1 MNNTDVK
8 DFFDGTLVHIH
19 GNNQLR
25 EPQREGYQ
33 SIVSHYEEER
43 GPSYIQLPVGCGKTG
58 LMGIAP
64 FGVADGRVLIVA
76 PNLIV
81 RDTIRAELDISNPDC
96 FYAKRGVFV
105 PERGPYLSVLK
116 PGANIHDCDNAHIVV
131 ANIQQF
137 VGRNNKWYEK
147 LSPDYFRMILVDEGH
162 HNVAE
167 SWRRLFDYF
176 AGAKFV
182 SFTATPVRGDGQQVE
197 GKKIYSYTY
206 TRAMLMGF
214 ISPIDAV
221 YVTPAEVSFTAK
233 GKTKAIP
240 LSEILEMREKD
251 WFSKGIAL
259 SAECNRHIVQASIK
273 QLTEVKRHGTPRL
286 IIAAACSIRH
296 ASQILA
302 LYHEHGLK
310 AEVLHSDLAAEERL
324 RVEAALRQGLVDAV
338 VQVQM
343 LGEGYDL
350 RTLSVAAVFRPYRSL
365 SPFIQF
371 VGRILRLANPAAG
384 GSPANKVYVVSH
396 VGLNDE
402 RWWEDFRNFDK
413 EDQSLFSELLD
424 ATDGTEEPGDGSPR
438 LTLRPF
444 MRVLSETVE
453 KYVQQTYLTEIN
465 DTMVSQFMETI
476 RASGFDPL
484 EFGLTEEMVRMRLEM
499 SAAEHREAVPFTPPV
514 QPQRRKE
521 GLRVMVSQDARS
533 IADVVINRLEIK
545 HGGKDLIAKYPGR
558 GPHNAAILITL
569 AQKAQNEE
577 MGLESG
583 QRESASIEQFERA
596 HAASEN
602 IADRLT
608 TAVRGKLGR
617 S

>member
-1 MNNTDVK
+1 MINTEVK
-8 DFFDGTLVHIH
+8 AFFDSTLVNIH
-19 GNNQLR
+19 GNQQLR
-25 EPQREGYQ
+25 EPQREGYHA
-33 SIVSHYEEER
+33 IVNHFEEES

-64 FGVADGRVLIVA
+64 FGVTDGRVLIVA
-76 PNLIV
+76 PNVTV
-81 RDTIRAELDISNPDC
+81 RDTILTELDISAPDC

-105 PERGPYLSVLK
+105 PETGPYLSVLK
-116 PGANIHDCDNAHIVV
+116 PGANLHDCDNAHIVV

-137 VGRNNKWYEK
+137 VGPNNKWYER
-147 LSPDYFRMILVDEGH
+147 LPSDYFRMILVDEGH

-167 SWRRLFDYF
+167 SWRRLFGYF
-176 AGAKFV
+176 AGAKVV
-182 SFTATPVRGDGQQVE
+182 SFTATPVRADGQQVE

-221 YVTPAEVSFTAK
+221 YVTPAEVSFTAE

-240 LSEILEMREKD
+240 LREVLKMREHD

-259 SAECNRHIVQASIK
+259 SEECNRHIVQASIK
-273 QLTEVKRHGTPRL
+273 QLAEVKRHGTPRQ

-296 ASQILA
+296 ATQILA

-310 AEVLHSDLAAEERL
+310 AEILHSGLPPEERQ
-324 RVEAALRQGLVDAV
+324 RVEAALRQGLADVV

-384 GSPANKVYVVSH
+384 GSLANKVYVVSH
-396 VGLNDE
+396 VGMNDE

-424 ATDGTEEPGDGSPR
+424 AGGGTEDAGDGSPR

-453 KYVQQTYLTEIN
+453 KYVQQAYLTEIN
-465 DTMVSQFMETI
+465 DTMVTQFMETI
-476 RASGFDPL
+476 RASGFDPV
-484 EFGLTEEMVRMRLEM
+484 EFGLTEEMVRMRLELN
-499 SAAEHREAVPFTPPV
+499 AAEHREIVPFAAPV

-521 GLRVMVSQDARS
+521 GLRVRVAQEARS
-533 IADVVINRLEIK
+533 IADVVINRLGLK
-545 HGGKDLIAKYPGR
+545 HGGKDLVAKYPGR
-558 GPHNAAILITL
+558 GPHNAAILIAL

-596 HAASEN
+596 HAASAN

-608 TAVRGKLGR
+608 AAVRGKLGR
-617 S
+617 A

>member
-1 MNNTDVK
+1 MTNEEIK
-8 DFFDGTLVHIH
+8 AFFDNTLVNIR
-19 GNNQLR
+19 GNHLLR
-25 EPQREGYQ
+25 EPQREGYHA
-33 SIVSHYEEER
+33 IVEHFDEDG
-43 GPSYIQLPVGCGKTG
+43 GPSFIQLPVGCGKTG

-76 PNLIV
+76 PNLTV
-81 RDTIRAELDISNPDC
+81 RDTIVSGLDISTPDC
-96 FYAKRGVFV
+96 FYPKWDVFTPV
-105 PERGPYLSVLK
+105 DGPYVSVLK

-137 VGRNNKWYEK
+137 VGTNNKWYERF
-147 LSPDYFRMILVDEGH
+147 PADYFRMILVDEGH

-167 SWRRLFDYF
+167 SWRKLFDYF
-176 AGAKFV
+176 AGARIV
-182 SFTATPVRGDGQQVE
+182 SFTATPVRADGQMVE

-221 YVTPAEVSFTAK
+221 YVTPAEVSFTAE
-233 GKTKAIP
+233 GRAQVIP
-240 LSEILEMREKD
+240 LAEVLLMREHD

-259 SAECNRHIVQASIK
+259 SDQCNRHIVQASIK
-273 QLTEVKRHGTPRL
+273 QLTEVKRHGTPRQ

-296 ASQILA
+296 ATQILA
-302 LYHEHGLK
+302 LYHEHRLR
-310 AEVLHSDLAAEERL
+310 AEILHSALPPEERL
-324 RVEAALRQGLVDAV
+324 RVKAAIRQGLTDVI

-350 RTLSVAAVFRPYRSL
+350 GTLSVAAVFRPYRSL
-365 SPFIQF
+365 SPYIQF

-396 VGLNDE
+396 VGMNDE

-413 EDQSLFSELLD
+413 EDQALFADLLE
-424 ATDGTEEPGDGSPR
+424 GTGCTVEPADGSPR

-453 KYVQQTYLTEIN
+453 RYVQQAYLTEIN
-465 DTMVSQFMETI
+465 DAMVSQFMETI

-484 EFGLTEEMVRMRLEM
+484 EFGLTEEMVRMRLEL
-499 SAAEHREAVPFTPPV
+499 SAAQQRDIVPFTPPV

-521 GLRVMVSQDARS
+521 ALRVVVSQDARS
-533 IADVVINRLEIK
+533 IADVVINRLDLK
-545 HGGKDLIAKYPGR
+545 HVGRDLISKYPGR
-558 GPHNAAILITL
+558 GSHNAAILITL
-569 AQKAQNEE
+569 AQKAQNEA
-577 MGLESG
+577 MGVDSG
-583 QRESASIEQFERA
+583 QREGASIEQFEVA
-596 HAASEN
+596 HAAAAD
-602 IADRLT
+602 IADRMT
-608 TAVRGKLGR
+608 GAVKTRLGR
-617 S
+617 

>member
-1 MNNTDVK
+1 MTGAEVK
-8 DFFDGTLVHIH
+8 EFFDRTFVSIH
-19 GNNQLR
+19 GNHLLR

-33 SIVSHYEEER
+33 AIVDHFEDDEA
-43 GPSYIQLPVGCGKTG
+43 PCYIQLPVGCGKTG

-64 FGVADGRVLIVA
+64 FGVSAGRVLIVA
-76 PNLIV
+76 PNLTV
-81 RDTIRAELDISNPDC
+81 RDTVMQELDISNPEC
-96 FYAKRGVFV
+96 FYPKRGVFT
-105 PERGPYLSVLK
+105 PTRGPFLSLLK

-137 VGRNNKWYEK
+137 VGASNKWYER
-147 LSPDYFRMILVDEGH
+147 LPRNYFRMILVDEGH
-162 HNVAE
+162 HNVAQ
-167 SWRRLFDYF
+167 SWRRLFEYF
-176 AGAKFV
+176 KEARVV
-182 SFTATPVRGDGQQVE
+182 SFTATPVRADGQKVE
-197 GKKIYSYTY
+197 GKRIYSYTY

-214 ISPIDAV
+214 ISPVEAV
-221 YVTPAEVSFTAK
+221 YVTPAEVSFTAE
-233 GKTKAIP
+233 GKTRHIP
-240 LSEILEMREKD
+240 LAEVLAMREKD

-259 SAECNRHIVQASIK
+259 SEECNRHIVQASIK
-273 QLTEVKRHGTPRL
+273 QLSEVKRHGTPRQ

-296 ASQILA
+296 ATQILA

-310 AEVLHSDLAAEERL
+310 AEILHSGLAEEERQ
-324 RVEAALRQGLVDAV
+324 RVETALRHGLAHVV

-365 SPFIQF
+365 SPYIQF
-371 VGRILRLANPAAG
+371 VGRILRLANPGVG
-384 GSPANKVYVVSH
+384 GSLVNKVYVVSH

-413 EDQSLFSELLD
+413 EDQALFAELLD
-424 ATDGTEEPGDGSPR
+424 AAGGTVEPVDGVPR

-453 KYVQQTYLTEIN
+453 KYVQQAYLSEIN

-484 EFGLTEEMVRMRLEM
+484 EFGLTEEMVRMRLEL
-499 SAAEHREAVPFTPPV
+499 SAAERRETASFEPPV

-521 GLRVMVSQDARS
+521 GLRVIVSQDARS
-533 IADVVINRLEIK
+533 IADVVINRLALK
-545 HGGKDLIAKYPGR
+545 HAGRDLVRHYPGR

-569 AQKAQNEE
+569 AQKAQNER
-577 MGLESG
+577 MGLDSG
-583 QRESASIEQFERA
+583 QRETASVEQFELA
-596 HAASEN
+596 HAASAD
-602 IADRLT
+602 IADSLT
-608 TAVRGKLGR
+608 AAVKSKLGR
-617 S
+617 